1 MKFIKTASN
10 CVYKTAD
17 INSLK
22 PGHSLKQRSPE
33 YLNNLHNTGTYC
45 IWLSFKWGN
54 NNNKKISSLQN
65 NLLMLA
71 LLAFEVTI
79 YRHQLYYRL
88 RNKLL
93 PPAARIIFHDVT
105 RQHLDI
111 GIVSFIKYFINY
123 FFYKFGL
130 EVQTSKEKRSW
141 KPPLQYIYIFFLCLY
156 LLKSLIQYTLTCVH
170 AKCATQ

>member
-1 MKFIKTASN
+1 M
-10 CVYKTAD
+10 
-17 INSLK
+17 
-22 PGHSLKQRSPE
+22 
-33 YLNNLHNTGTYC
+33 
-45 IWLSFKWGN
+45 
-54 NNNKKISSLQN
+54 QN

-88 RNKLL
+88 RNKLS
-93 PPAARIIFHDVT
+93 PPAARIIFHDIT

-130 EVQTSKEKRSW
+130 EVQTSKK
-141 KPPLQYIYIFFLCLY
+141 KKKLKAPPPILCLH
-156 LLKSLIQYTLTCVH
+156 LLKSLI
-170 AKCATQ
+170 